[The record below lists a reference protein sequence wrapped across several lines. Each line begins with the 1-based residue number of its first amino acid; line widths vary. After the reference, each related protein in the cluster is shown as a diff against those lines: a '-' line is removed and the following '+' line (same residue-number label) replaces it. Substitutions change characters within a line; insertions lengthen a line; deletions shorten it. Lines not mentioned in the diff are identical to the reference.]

1 MKLKTELWDRV
12 EPKGK
17 VVNICGIAEDFAHI
31 IAAAF
36 QRNKAACCQFCFHF
50 QVVWDF
56 NAVVVLLCI
65 KPVSFKTCPLC
76 QFHYEGEKSAMA
88 KAVWGIWEAIYTQ
101 SVRMAYLA
109 LLPFQKKTRGHQVNI
124 IQTASKKHV
133 TAAQNRVHD
142 NNKEIKR
149 VALLASP
156 PNCCGPTAF
165 KNDFKK
171 S

>member
-12 EPKGK
+12 
-17 VVNICGIAEDFAHI
+17 NFCGIAEDFAHI

-56 NAVVVLLCI
+56 NVAAVVVVLLCRRSQFLL
-65 KPVSFKTCPLC
+65 KLAHFANFFMKERRARWQPGFKESGKLFIPNP
-76 QFHYEGEKSAMA
+76 FE
-88 KAVWGIWEAIYTQ
+88 WRIWPY
-101 SVRMAYLA
+101 YLS
-109 LLPFQKKTRGHQVNI
+109 KKDKRTSSQHHPNSLQ
-124 IQTASKKHV
+124 KHV

-149 VALLASP
+149 VPLLASP
-156 PNCCGPTAF
+156 PSLLWTDRF
-165 KNDFKK
+165 
-171 S
+171 

>member
-1 MKLKTELWDRV
+1 M
-12 EPKGK
+12 
-17 VVNICGIAEDFAHI
+17 NFCGIAEDFAHI

-56 NAVVVLLCI
+56 NAAVVVVVLLCI

-88 KAVWGIWEAIYTQ
+88 KAGLRNLG
-101 SVRMAYLA
+101 SYLYSIRSNGVSG
-109 LLPFQKKTRGHQVNI
+109 LTTFPKKDKRTSSQHHPNSLQ
-124 IQTASKKHV
+124 KHV

-149 VALLASP
+149 DPLLASLP
-156 PNCCGPTAF
+156 SLLWTDRF
-165 KNDFKK
+165 
-171 S
+171 